1 MLCYTKTKRELDYL
15 DEHSKKPTIL
25 RGLLGDMGVALTR
38 FRCGQIGL
46 IFREKPSQDYGI
58 DGEIEILSG
67 TNPTGRL
74 ISVQIKC
81 GPSYFSEANDAGFVF
96 RFDAKHCDYW
106 TNHALP
112 VIGVLVDHENEICYW
127 GNISKE
133 TTVSTGTG
141 YKTTI
146 PNTQILGQDFRQQL
160 IDLATPVISESSY
173 QILSEEDQSNAVARR
188 ISRCVR
194 LNASPLPW
202 TKHTIRQLIL
212 QTTSDARTS
221 QYHRN
226 EICSESP
233 GITEADVVWT
243 YVYRSEN
250 DRNLGAYI
258 ARAIWISPDLP
269 LENHPTA
276 WEGEI
281 DVTGITID
289 WNDSFEGLVKFVDE
303 QRSSKFEFM
312 KYANAIIDSV
322 ELFLSKHY
330 RATTT
335 ASDFKF
341 VDFSAGYLEFKK
353 ELIEEPYPCHE
364 CDRLSERLVELLA
377 LIDNANIYSK
387 RLTTEHKNTNYI
399 QFKRYIDDVISKIRD
414 AKYELS
420 LVR

>member
-1 MLCYTKTKRELDYL
+1 MTIQ
-15 DEHSKKPTIL
+15 KKPTIL
-25 RGLLGDMGVALTR
+25 KGLLGDMGVALTR

-81 GPSYFSEANDAGFVF
+81 GPSYFSEANDVGFIF
-96 RFDAKHCDYW
+96 RFDAKHYDYW

-112 VIGVLVDHENEICYW
+112 VIGVLVDHESEICYW

-133 TTVSTGTG
+133 TTVSTGAG

-146 PNTQILGQDFRQQL
+146 PKTQILVQDFRQQL
-160 IDLATPVISESSY
+160 LDLATPVISESSY
-173 QILSEEDQSNAVARR
+173 QILSEEDKSTAVARR
-188 ISRCVR
+188 ISRYVR

-202 TKHTIRQLIL
+202 TRHTIRQLIL

-226 EICSESP
+226 EICSESH
-233 GITEADVVWT
+233 GLSDADVVWI

-269 LENHPTA
+269 LENHPMG
-276 WEGEI
+276 WNGEMHI
-281 DVTGITID
+281 TGITID
-289 WNDSFEGLVKFVDE
+289 WNDSFEEMVKFVDE
-303 QRSSKFEFM
+303 QRSPKFEFI
-312 KYANAIIDSV
+312 KYANAIIVEV
-322 ELFLSKHY
+322 ELFLSEHY

-335 ASDFKF
+335 INDFKF
-341 VDFSAGYLEFKK
+341 IDFSAGYLEFEKG
-353 ELIEEPYPCHE
+353 LIKEPYPCHE
-364 CDRLSERLVELLA
+364 CERLSERLVELLA
-377 LIDNANIYSK
+377 LIDNASIYSN
-387 RLTTEHKNTNYI
+387 RLTTEHKNTDFI
-399 QFKRYIDDVISKIRD
+399 QFKRYIEDVNSKIKD
-414 AKYELS
+414 AKYELN